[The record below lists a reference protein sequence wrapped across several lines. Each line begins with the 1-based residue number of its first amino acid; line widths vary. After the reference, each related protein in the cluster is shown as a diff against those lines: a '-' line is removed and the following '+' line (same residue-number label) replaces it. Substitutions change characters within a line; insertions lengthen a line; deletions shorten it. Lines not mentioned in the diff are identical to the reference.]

1 MQLSV
6 KALLRPFTSL
16 ATTDTLADDDDIPED
31 SDSMHDQSLG
41 EDPENDDNDND
52 NDNDHGGETGGDED
66 DDDDSED
73 PFDGLEAQEREELMD
88 NTAIVRTTLNK
99 VCFTV
104 LYQFSSQC

>member
-1 MQLSV
+1 MQLSA
-6 KALLRPFTSL
+6 KALLRPFTSP
-16 ATTDTLADDDDIPED
+16 AATDTLADDDDIPED

-41 EDPENDDNDND
+41 EDPENDDDDND
-52 NDNDHGGETGGDED
+52 DVVDHGGETGGDED
-66 DDDDSED
+66 NDDDSED

-99 VCFTV
+99 VRFAV

>member
-6 KALLRPFTSL
+6 KALLRPFSSL
-16 ATTDTLADDDDIPED
+16 AATDTPADDDNIPED

-41 EDPENDDNDND
+41 DPENDDNDN
-52 NDNDHGGETGGDED
+52 NDNVNHGGETGSDED

-73 PFDGLEAQEREELMD
+73 PFDGLEAQECEKLMD
-88 NTAIVRTTLNK
+88 NTAVVCTTLNK
-99 VCFTV
+99 VHFAV